1 MRTVINE
8 VKGVCKAIGDYSYVV
23 KVSRREM
30 VFCSGLTGLDESGK
44 LVAGGLGAQAR
55 QAFRRLRQVLKAAD
69 ATPEDVVRLNVYLTT
84 FEGIEDY
91 NAASREFFKGKFPP
105 CTLVRVAGLWLP
117 DMLVEIEATAVL
129 D

>member
-1 MRTVINE
+1 VRTVINE
-8 VKGVCKAIGDYSYVV
+8 VEGVCKAIGDYSYVV
-23 KVSRREM
+23 KVSPREM

-44 LVAGGLGAQAR
+44 LVAGGLGAQAQ
-55 QAFRRLRQVLKAAD
+55 QAFRRLRHVLKAAD
-69 ATPEDVVRLNVYLTT
+69 ATPGDVIRLNAYLTT

-91 NAASREFFKGKFPP
+91 NAASRRFFNGKFPP
-105 CTLVRVAGLWLP
+105 STLVRVAGLWLP